1 MRSQFLMAV
10 VCGASFAFGCS
21 RPVSPPDESSKDK
34 TGQSSKEAKDGQP
47 AAKTPPGKEILAVSE
62 AERKAILY
70 FEKLSGK
77 ANISTLNS
85 DRRVMK
91 LDLNSTSAE
100 DADLKML
107 ESLTALEELDLGKT
121 KITDAGL
128 VHLKGLKN
136 LRTLNLAFDDVT
148 DDGLPHLKGLTKLG
162 GLYLTF
168 TKVTNKG
175 KVDLQMALPDVSISR

>member
-10 VCGASFAFGCS
+10 VCGAIFAFGCS
-21 RPVSPPDESSKDK
+21 RPVSPPDESPKEK
-34 TGQSSKEAKDGQP
+34 TGLSAKEAKDGQP

-91 LDLNSTSAE
+91 LDLNSTSAA

-107 ESLTALEELDLGKT
+107 ESLTALEELGACPNIRLYSRNGSRSCW
-121 KITDAGL
+121 A
-128 VHLKGLKN
+128 
-136 LRTLNLAFDDVT
+136 LAFSASAQPSARTAPSICRDNVCATPNLQNIMRQT
-148 DDGLPHLKGLTKLG
+148 DQLPFG
-162 GLYLTF
+162 
-168 TKVTNKG
+168 
-175 KVDLQMALPDVSISR
+175 